1 MKGLALPII
10 RYKGFL
16 VYANLN
22 EEDGTVACWPCAM
35 DRAPLLSVPPVT
47 LAIFSEVPL
56 KEFEPSYQKLLYED
70 ALERGKRKHEMD
82 ISSMKKKDSAPKLDE
97 AFLLSVTEYHDDEAF
112 HEDGGNEDDVPP
124 GIDVPENGIKK
135 KKTNSIQSLSSLPGS
150 PMIGDSKPPG
160 LSLRNN
166 DSSPPFPPPPSLPPI
181 LSNNE
186 HPTHK
191 IPSSLSRD
199 IIISSMSKN
208 KSSNKKKRSD
218 EYPQDVLMP
227 THKIPS
233 SLSRDI
239 IISSMN
245 KNKSSNKK
253 KTQDDVFA
261 PTRKI
266 QSSNKRSENED
277 SSKGVWGP
285 VLEKMRDRLTVLE
298 EQERNHRS
306 KNQEILKR
314 LQVQE
319 AGSRLAEKTNP
330 MIVKMNH
337 LSDRM
342 MRMESKMQSN
352 TSSSTYDEEEV
363 KQRVLDVENNLQ
375 GEMRVIARRLRL
387 FEQRRTEDHEM
398 LQSLVTE
405 NTKLRNRIERME
417 KNQQV
422 LMNKMREEHET
433 FVESTRSTNS
443 ALQREIEALQRLLI
457 RQSSPSPQPPP
468 PPPTSVDRHYN
479 HPKARRVLNMLDSTD
494 TKESSP
500 RRVRVVGSGSRKR
513 QSPKDIQKLNAIR
526 SRNRLLERQ
535 IERLENRL
543 PY

>member
-1 MKGLALPII
+1 RTTERRTFFLFFCFEIPQSTRSSWNMKGLALPII

-82 ISSMKKKDSAPKLDE
+82 VSSMKKKDSAPKLDE

-233 SLSRDI
+233 
-239 IISSMN
+239 
-245 KNKSSNKK
+245 
-253 KTQDDVFA
+253 
-261 PTRKI
+261 
-266 QSSNKRSENED
+266 
-277 SSKGVWGP
+277 
-285 VLEKMRDRLTVLE
+285 
-298 EQERNHRS
+298 
-306 KNQEILKR
+306 
-314 LQVQE
+314 
-319 AGSRLAEKTNP
+319 
-330 MIVKMNH
+330 
-337 LSDRM
+337 
-342 MRMESKMQSN
+342 
-352 TSSSTYDEEEV
+352 
-363 KQRVLDVENNLQ
+363 
-375 GEMRVIARRLRL
+375 
-387 FEQRRTEDHEM
+387 
-398 LQSLVTE
+398 
-405 NTKLRNRIERME
+405 
-417 KNQQV
+417 
-422 LMNKMREEHET
+422 
-433 FVESTRSTNS
+433 
-443 ALQREIEALQRLLI
+443 
-457 RQSSPSPQPPP
+457 
-468 PPPTSVDRHYN
+468 
-479 HPKARRVLNMLDSTD
+479 
-494 TKESSP
+494 
-500 RRVRVVGSGSRKR
+500 
-513 QSPKDIQKLNAIR
+513 
-526 SRNRLLERQ
+526 
-535 IERLENRL
+535 
-543 PY
+543 